1 MAFWVQ
7 VRGIPFNLCHED
19 NMFKIKDKIRDM
31 IEYENPNHARGE
43 QRRAATFN
51 RRAKQKEDG
60 ARAGKWNRNDVGI
73 ASQQLTSQIGVRR
86 DDRADRDLSMQRY
99 TNLPTPSST
108 QSNLTPRTRSCPDLW
123 SRGGFE
129 ARAEL
134 ILQELNVVSS
144 ITRLANKTGP
154 MSFEEMKEL
163 ANAQMKKG
171 NYTQKNFKAQASSP
185 GELGTCQKRVAARTE
200 EHTYESPGKKQ
211 KGVILEVFHD
221 DGSNGK
227 PMGDGMAK
235 TD

>member
-86 DDRADRDLSMQRY
+86 DDRADRDLSIQRY
-99 TNLPTPSST
+99 TNLPTPFIDPIKFDTKNKKLS
-108 QSNLTPRTRSCPDLW
+108 RSLV
-123 SRGGFE
+123 SRRIRGKS
-129 ARAEL
+129 RAYPSG
-134 ILQELNVVSS
+134 I
-144 ITRLANKTGP
+144 
-154 MSFEEMKEL
+154 
-163 ANAQMKKG
+163 
-171 NYTQKNFKAQASSP
+171 
-185 GELGTCQKRVAARTE
+185 KRGLL
-200 EHTYESPGKKQ
+200 H
-211 KGVILEVFHD
+211 H
-221 DGSNGK
+221 
-227 PMGDGMAK
+227 
-235 TD
+235 